1 MGTLAYRVH
10 DAVSGVG
17 AEILSFNAA
26 QLRMIAASRQKTDR
40 RDACWIAR
48 ALQTGL
54 HSPEPAQRCG
64 AHATGFGR
72 AGTI

>member
-26 QLRMIAASRQKTDR
+26 QRRMIAASR
-40 RDACWIAR
+40 
-48 ALQTGL
+48 
-54 HSPEPAQRCG
+54 
-64 AHATGFGR
+64 
-72 AGTI
+72 